1 MSLLANISVHSG
13 VATCI
18 NDNENTIV
26 GLLVILGNTSIISDN
41 IIMLPLETIT
51 LSQSEVLLV
60 NTLATINNLSFYSQD
75 TLTKYHDRLME
86 SKYITAHH

>member
-1 MSLLANISVHSG
+1 MF
-13 VATCI
+13 
-18 NDNENTIV
+18 
-26 GLLVILGNTSIISDN
+26 
-41 IIMLPLETIT
+41 PLETIT

-75 TLTKYHDRLME
+75 TLTKYQDRLME